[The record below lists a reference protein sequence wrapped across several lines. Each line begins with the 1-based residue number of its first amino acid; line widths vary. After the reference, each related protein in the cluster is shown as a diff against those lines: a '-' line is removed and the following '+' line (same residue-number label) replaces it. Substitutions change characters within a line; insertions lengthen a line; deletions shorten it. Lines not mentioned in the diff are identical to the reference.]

1 MKIYIG
7 DEFDINF
14 KIKINWIRTNFNKD
28 QYQIIDEGFLITD
41 YYVKFTE
48 ERYGTLYLL
57 QWD

>member
-28 QYQIIDEGFLITD
+28 QYQIIDEGFLIND

>member
-7 DEFDINF
+7 DEFDIDL
-14 KIKINWIRTNFNKD
+14 KVKVNWIRSNFTKD
-28 QYQIIDEGFLITD
+28 QYQIIDEGFLIND
-41 YYVKFTE
+41 FYVKFTE